1 MLFFRLNSASSFC
14 LFKRSGHTLLI
25 FKGVGITSQLFLLAD
40 QVGFEG
46 DYDLID
52 EEHYDTIWIPEEHAE
67 YVDTNM
73 YYLQQDGQDQGVL
86 VRITKC
92 RPDMNTVSEH
102 MVPHIDGDHTELN
115 AGIYVIKPVM
125 VNDETDST
133 TSHL

>member
-1 MLFFRLNSASSFC
+1 M
-14 LFKRSGHTLLI
+14 
-25 FKGVGITSQLFLLAD
+25 FLLAD

-67 YVDTNM
+67 YVDTDM